1 MEFSTP
7 SSVVPV
13 PLLNK
18 QRGQATVEFALVT
31 PLVFACVGLLVG
43 TTVMCLQYLSLHDVA
58 RIAARA
64 AVVADAPS
72 DAARSAVADS
82 SLHVT
87 TTENLPA
94 GTITVTVTRTGG
106 LWWIN
111 RLLATRAISQSVTM
125 MREAPIVLR

>member
-1 MEFSTP
+1 M
-7 SSVVPV
+7 PV

-64 AVVADAPS
+64 AVMAEAPS
-72 DAARSAVADS
+72 DAAQSVVTNS
-82 SLHVT
+82 SLQVT
-87 TTENLPA
+87 TTENLSA

-106 LWWIN
+106 LWWMN
-111 RLLATRAISQSVTM
+111 RLLSTRAISQSVTM